1 MAVTLYRQV
10 GKGKARRYQKVN
22 LGRGRRP
29 TNLAGPYFLRY
40 SVADGTRPW
49 DAVGNDLDSAI
60 DAQKRKQAYFEALD
74 ANVPVVQDQDESG
87 RTKITDAVFQWFAEL
102 QLFQGKDQQGKSEKT
117 LRAYN
122 YRLGF
127 FLDFTAQ
134 QNLRFLDQID
144 RNQLLRYVKFLREH
158 ESDLDDRTVH
168 NIFETL
174 NTFLRTRDILIA
186 GKILAELD
194 YAEKPPKPYTKQEL
208 KDMFAAMDD
217 EEKLLYGLFLNSG
230 VRDAEMQNTEYADF
244 NWEKC
249 TLHVQPKAWRKFRL
263 KGKSKKKSAKDRFI
277 PIPAKLVWKI
287 KARMRERNA
296 QPHDLVFPNGQGKPD
311 GHFLRKLKAI
321 AKKAGVEGAELHR
334 FRKTYADT
342 LHEEGVSV
350 NTTRIRLGHESL
362 DVTLAYV
369 LTFLKEADA
378 DQHVFENLVRGC
390 SYYLRFTALA
400 VDEQL

>member
-29 TNLAGPYFLRY
+29 ADLTGPYFLRY
-40 SVADGTRPW
+40 SLAEGTRPW
-49 DAVGNDLDSAI
+49 EPVGDDLDAAI
-60 DAQKRKQAYFEALD
+60 DSQKRKHAYFEALD
-74 ANVPVVQDQDESG
+74 ANVPVVRDQDESG

-127 FLDFTAQ
+127 FLDFAAQ
-134 QNLRFLDQID
+134 LNLRYLDQVD
-144 RNQLLRYVKFLREH
+144 RNQLLRYLKFLREH
-158 ESDLDDRTVH
+158 DSDLDDRTVH
-168 NIFETL
+168 NIFATL
-174 NTFLRTRDILIA
+174 NTWLRSRDVVIA

-194 YAEKPPKPYTKQEL
+194 YVEKPPKPYTKQEL
-208 KDMFAAMDD
+208 KDMFVLMDD
-217 EEKLLYGLFLNSG
+217 EEKVLYGLFLNSG
-230 VRDAEMQNTEYADF
+230 LRDAEMQNTEYSDF

-249 TLHVQPKAWRKFRL
+249 TLQVQPKPWRKFRL

-287 KARMRERNA
+287 KDRMTQRNA
-296 QPHDLVFPNGQGKPD
+296 QPHDLVFPNGEGKPD

-321 AKKAGVEGAELHR
+321 GKKAGVEGAELHR
-334 FRKTYADT
+334 FRKTFADT

-350 NTTRIRLGHESL
+350 NTIRIRLGHESL
-362 DVTLAYV
+362 DVTLAY
-369 LTFLKEADA
+369 LKGKDAESKEAQEHA
-378 DQHVFENLVRGC
+378 NNSSL
-390 SYYLRFTALA
+390 ALYA
-400 VDEQL
+400 